1 MRVGTVCS
9 NSGAYILLWWKF
21 PMEISME
28 IQSFITQEERRAFKT
43 SPAEDIYSALSE
55 VKDHPFY
62 IHELLRKNHV
72 FQHFTGTISSFLLSR
87 VSILQ
92 LVQTLPSLRR
102 VLATGVLPLTQR
114 SSTSS
119 WQIRDIAR
127 FPSIKSSECLQTN
140 LVATS

>member
-1 MRVGTVCS
+1 M
-9 NSGAYILLWWKF
+9 NKDHLFYIL
-21 PMEISME
+21 
-28 IQSFITQEERRAFKT
+28 
-43 SPAEDIYSALSE
+43 
-55 VKDHPFY
+55 
-62 IHELLRKNHV
+62 ELVSKNHV

-87 VSILQ
+87 VGILQ

-127 FPSIKSSECLQTN
+127 FLSIKSSECLQTK
-140 LVATS
+140 LTVTSKIIFYSVMLILMEYNS

>member
-1 MRVGTVCS
+1 
-9 NSGAYILLWWKF
+9 
-21 PMEISME
+21 MEISME

-43 SPAEDIYSALSE
+43 APAEDIYSALSE
-55 VKDHPFY
+55 VKDDKDHLFY
-62 IHELLRKNHV
+62 ILELVSKNHV

-102 VLATGVLPLTQR
+102 VLSTGVLPLTPR

-127 FPSIKSSECLQTN
+127 FPSIKSSECLQTKLTVTSKIIFYSVMLI
-140 LVATS
+140 LVEYNS